1 MAVLRSCTPAF
12 VSNLSIGIDF
22 RILLTGE
29 NAAPQAKRGGVLLN
43 IQKMARKIYQNR
55 RLEKTNILKKGH
67 YPRIIKLA
75 VKSLTMD
82 GRNAQPPRRLADV
95 CAVQMAPASDNN
107 AKERIL

>member
-43 IQKMARKIYQNR
+43 MQKMA
-55 RLEKTNILKKGH
+55 
-67 YPRIIKLA
+67 
-75 VKSLTMD
+75 
-82 GRNAQPPRRLADV
+82 
-95 CAVQMAPASDNN
+95 
-107 AKERIL
+107 